1 MNLLQTL
8 QELIW
13 KWTRTQFQKTIFL
26 SKVLDYLYSQ
36 IKTPVYLI
44 DRNCKIHWGNRAF
57 LELKKNLNETKCH
70 KILSGYDQPC
80 PNCLANFVIS
90 KETPQDWILPS
101 LHNPHNSATWRVTA
115 FPIVTS
121 NSTYSLCFATP
132 FGDLV
137 DKNSHLKNLNTK
149 FDSNFFLQVFDNLSL
164 GAIVLDSNLK
174 ILQLN
179 NSARKCFSNETF
191 EFLSFPEML
200 SKTENLPINN
210 IINGIIVKSS
220 NSFSIQ
226 HNGMNILIRSFT
238 FANKPTNETY
248 YLLLLNKETTSAS
261 SRLDLFWE
269 LLSKNS
275 EKLNEAIFAIDSLGN
290 LRFANSHALVL
301 LNLSQEEQN
310 LNVFS
315 KVPRIFLENIYH
327 HEDSKEFT
335 YETFDKEG
343 LKRTYKVHYQRFTN
357 TGNGE
362 NFSIFIAN
370 ELTGLIKIEN
380 ELNGIKSLLEL
391 FSRKYNGL
399 IVRFSPEFNIINI
412 LGNTERI
419 FHHKIEDLITG
430 KINWFDNIHPD
441 DKNKVKEN
449 YNSAKYFPNY
459 TNNIEYRFLNGDDE
473 IWVEEHLENVT
484 DERGKIKYLQSIIY
498 DINQRKNV
506 EKQLKN
512 SQEEMRNLA
521 LYFESLREEE
531 KKKLAFEIHDE
542 LGHVLTAM
550 KLELSWLIKKKH
562 LREEV
567 LHERLRKI
575 IDLIETTL
583 RKVRSISS
591 QLRPSVL
598 DHFGI
603 VAAIEWQAM
612 EFQKLTSIR
621 CRLFLTK
628 EEISLNEQKAIA
640 IFRIFQ
646 EILTNVARHSNASRI
661 DIHLEID
668 GNNFILTVAD
678 NGKGI
683 RTEDI
688 SAKRSLGIVGMK
700 ERANAINGSLSIH
713 GIANIGTTV
722 TLKLPLD

>member
-8 QELIW
+8 HKLIP
-13 KWTRTQFQKTIFL
+13 KWDRTHPNNSMSL

-44 DRNCKIHWGNRAF
+44 DHNFKIQWGNHAF
-57 LELKKNLNETKCH
+57 LQLQKNLNETICH
-70 KILSGYDQPC
+70 KVLSGFDQPC
-80 PNCLANFVIS
+80 PNCLANFVIAQ
-90 KETPQDWILPS
+90 EAPQDWILPS
-101 LHNPHNSATWRVTA
+101 LHNLQNVATWQVTA
-115 FPIVTS
+115 SPIVTKD
-121 NSTYSLCFATP
+121 STYSLCFANP
-132 FGDLV
+132 FDNSGENIIHP
-137 DKNSHLKNLNTK
+137 KNHNNK
-149 FDSNFFLQVFDNLSL
+149 FDNDFILQVFDNLSL

-179 NSARKCFSNETF
+179 NSARKYISKDTSE
-191 EFLSFPEML
+191 LSSFPEIL
-200 SKTENLPINN
+200 SKLENLPINN
-210 IINGIIVKSS
+210 IINAIIAKPL

-226 HNGMNILIRSFT
+226 HNGINILINSFT
-238 FANKPTNETY
+238 FTNKPTNETY
-248 YLLLLNKETTSAS
+248 YLLFLNKEKTSTL
-261 SRLDLFWE
+261 SRFEFWGE
-269 LLSKNS
+269 LLFKNS
-275 EKLNEAIFAIDSLGN
+275 EKINEAIFAIDSLGN
-290 LRFANSHALVL
+290 LRFANSHAFEL

-310 LNVFS
+310 HPVFS
-315 KVPRIFLENIYH
+315 KIPRTFLEKIYH

-343 LKRTYKVHYQRFTN
+343 LKKIYKVHYQRFTN

-362 NFSIFIAN
+362 NISMFIAN
-370 ELTGLIKIEN
+370 DLTGLINIEN
-380 ELNGIKSLLEL
+380 ELNEVKSLLEL
-391 FSRKYNGL
+391 FSRRFNGL

-412 LGNTERI
+412 FGNTRRI
-419 FHHKIEDLITG
+419 FQHKIEDLIVG
-430 KINWFDNIHPD
+430 KINLFDYIHPD
-441 DKNKVKEN
+441 DKNIVEEN
-449 YNSAKYFPNY
+449 YNSAKFFPNFK
-459 TNNIEYRFLNGDDE
+459 NNFEHRFLIGKDE
-473 IWVEEHLENVT
+473 IWVEENLENVT
-484 DERGKIKYLQSIIY
+484 DERGKIIYLQSIIY
-498 DINQRKNV
+498 DITQRKNV

-567 LHERLRKI
+567 LHERLRKT

-603 VAAIEWQAM
+603 VAAIEWQAL

-628 EEISLNEQKAIA
+628 KEISLNEQKAIA

-646 EILTNVARHSNASRI
+646 EILTNVARHSNATRV
-661 DIHLEID
+661 DIHLKID
-668 GNNFILTVAD
+668 GNNLILTVAD

-688 SAKRSLGIVGMK
+688 NSKRSLGIVGMK
-700 ERANAINGSLSIH
+700 ERANAINGKLSIH

-722 TLKLPLD
+722 TLIVSLD

>member
-1 MNLLQTL
+1 MSFLQTL
-8 QELIW
+8 KGLIQ
-13 KWTRTQFQKTIFL
+13 KWNRTHWENNMSL

-44 DRNCKIHWGNRAF
+44 DRNFKIHWGNHAF
-57 LELKKNLNETKCH
+57 LQLKKNLNETKCH
-70 KILSGYDQPC
+70 KVLSSFDRPC
-80 PNCLANFVIS
+80 PNCLANIVIL
-90 KETPQDWILPS
+90 KESPKDWITPS
-101 LHNPHNSATWRVTA
+101 LHNPQNYATWQVTA
-115 FPIVTS
+115 FPIVTR
-121 NSTYSLCFATP
+121 NLKYSLCFATP
-132 FGDLV
+132 FVDSV
-137 DKNSHLKNLNTK
+137 DKNFHHSNNK
-149 FDSNFFLQVFDNLSL
+149 FDNDFLLKVFDNLNF
-164 GAIVLDSNLK
+164 GAMVLDSNLK
-174 ILQLN
+174 ILQMN
-179 NSARKCFSNETF
+179 NSAKKCISHEPNE
-191 EFLSFPEML
+191 LSTLLEILPKPE
-200 SKTENLPINN
+200 SLPINN
-210 IINGIIVKSS
+210 IINAIIANPL

-226 HNGMNILIRSFT
+226 HNGNNFRIHSFAFT
-238 FANKPTNETY
+238 NKPTNETN
-248 YLLLLNKETTSAS
+248 YLLLLNKETTSPS
-261 SRLDLFWE
+261 SRIEFFWD

-290 LRFANSHALVL
+290 LRFANTQALVL
-301 LNLSQEEQN
+301 LNLRQEEQN
-310 LNVFS
+310 HSVFS
-315 KVPRIFLENIYH
+315 KIPRTFIEKIYH
-327 HEDSKEFT
+327 HEDSNDFI
-335 YETFDKEG
+335 YETFDKKG
-343 LKRTYKVHYQRFTN
+343 LKRTYKVFYQRFIN
-357 TGNGE
+357 TDNGE
-362 NFSIFIAN
+362 NISIFIAN
-370 ELTGLIKIEN
+370 ELTGLINIEN
-380 ELNGIKSLLEL
+380 ELYEIKSLLAL

-412 LGNTERI
+412 FGDTERI
-419 FHHKIEDLITG
+419 FKHKKEDLIVG
-430 KINWFDNIHPD
+430 KVNWFDYIHPD
-441 DKNKVKEN
+441 DKKKVEEN

-459 TNNIEYRFLNGDDE
+459 TNNLEYRFFNGNDE
-473 IWVEEHLENVT
+473 IWVEEHLENIT
-484 DERGKIKYLQSIIY
+484 NERGKITYIQSIIY
-498 DINQRKNV
+498 DITLRKNV

-567 LHERLRKI
+567 LHERLRKT

-603 VAAIEWQAM
+603 VAAIEWQSL

-628 EEISLNEQKAIA
+628 EDISLNEQKAIA

-646 EILTNVARHSNASRI
+646 EILTNIARHSNATRV
-661 DIHLEID
+661 DIHLETD
-668 GNNFILTVAD
+668 GNNLILTVAD
-678 NGKGI
+678 NGKGV

-688 SAKRSLGIVGMK
+688 TSKRSLGIIGMK
-700 ERANAINGSLSIH
+700 ERANATNGKLSIH

-722 TLKLPLD
+722 TLTVPLD